1 MTKLAIFSAVS
12 GDFLN
17 VSVAPI
23 SGEKWG
29 GSARALR
36 ALSRP
41 KIWQNPRAESFLFKF
56 NIVSVVFFLEHQFR
70 EKT

>member
-1 MTKLAIFSAVS
+1 MQSKLSNIVMIKLAIVSAAS
-12 GDFLN
+12 GDFLD

-36 ALSRP
+36 ALFRP
-41 KIWQNPRAESFLFKF
+41 KIWQNKGELCPTGLTFK
-56 NIVSVVFFLEHQFR
+56 
-70 EKT
+70 